1 MGLWGYRG
9 WGEAV
14 ATTSTWRS
22 SGVQVLHG
30 PAALRLNL
38 ATLPVP
44 CSFVGCCIHS
54 SNTLVWRRQNQFIL
68 KPALLYTYPTSLL
81 SNAWRRK
88 AHLKITVVG
97 LGRVGIVAAAS
108 LALAGHE
115 VVGVDVDRERVRRVQ
130 AAQLPIYEPGLQN
143 RVGEALKKR
152 LLRVVH
158 RDEVEEDLGDVA
170 LITVGT
176 GAGPS
181 MAGCVQQVAE
191 AVAWVQNCRSQD
203 LTLVMKSTVL
213 PGTGRQILASELAD
227 AGISYV
233 ANPEFLREGQALC
246 DWDSPDRIVI
256 GVEPGDDRAIQV
268 MRTMYAGL
276 DAPMFITD
284 ITSAEMTKVASN
296 ALLAARIS
304 FMNEIAGLC
313 DALGASIDDVSKGV
327 AMDPRIGALI
337 HAGVGYGGSC
347 LPKDVRALSELAAA
361 KGVHCDL
368 LYSVEVVNRR
378 QRMRPLEALR
388 ERFNHNLLGLRVGV
402 LGLAFKPGTDDLRDA
417 PSLDLIAA
425 LAAEGAIVTAFDPG
439 VGEPALPQ
447 VPEPVRLAGSIV
459 AAAEEAQALVL
470 LTEWEEFIQCDWRSV
485 ASAMLPPRFVFDGR
499 NALDIGTLYD
509 FGFEYMGIGRAAA
522 AGTAAQG
529 ESQPGAEHGN

>member
-1 MGLWGYRG
+1 M
-9 WGEAV
+9 
-14 ATTSTWRS
+14 
-22 SGVQVLHG
+22 
-30 PAALRLNL
+30 
-38 ATLPVP
+38 
-44 CSFVGCCIHS
+44 
-54 SNTLVWRRQNQFIL
+54 
-68 KPALLYTYPTSLL
+68 
-81 SNAWRRK
+81 
-88 AHLKITVVG
+88 KITVVG
-97 LGRVGIVAAAS
+97 LGRVGTVAAAS

-115 VVGVDVDRERVRRVQ
+115 VLGVDVDRERVSRLQ
-130 AAQLPIYEPGLQN
+130 AGQLPMYEPGLQH
-143 RVGEALKKR
+143 RVGEAVEKR

-176 GAGPS
+176 GAGYS
-181 MAGCVQQVAE
+181 IAGCAQQVTD

-213 PGTGRQILASELAD
+213 PGTGRQILASEFAG

-268 MRTMYAGL
+268 MRIMYAGL

-313 DALGASIDDVSKGV
+313 DAVGASIDDVSRGV
-327 AMDPRIGALI
+327 ALDARTGARI

-347 LPKDVRALSELAAA
+347 LPKDVRALWELAAA
-361 KGVHCDL
+361 TGVPGDL
-368 LYSVEVVNRR
+368 LHAVEAVNGR

-388 ERFNHNLLGLRVGV
+388 ARFGHNLVGLRVGV
-402 LGLAFKPGTDDLRDA
+402 LGLAFKPSTDDLRDA

-425 LAAEGAIVTAFDPG
+425 LIGEGAIVTAFDPG
-439 VGEPALPQ
+439 VGEPARPL
-447 VPEPVRLAGSIV
+447 VPEPVRLSGSIV
-459 AAAEEAQALVL
+459 AAAEGAQALVL

-499 NALDIGTLYD
+499 NALDVRPLCD
-509 FGFEYMGIGRAAA
+509 LGFEYMGIGRAAA
-522 AGTAAQG
+522 AGTAAHG

>member
-1 MGLWGYRG
+1 M
-9 WGEAV
+9 
-14 ATTSTWRS
+14 
-22 SGVQVLHG
+22 
-30 PAALRLNL
+30 
-38 ATLPVP
+38 
-44 CSFVGCCIHS
+44 
-54 SNTLVWRRQNQFIL
+54 
-68 KPALLYTYPTSLL
+68 
-81 SNAWRRK
+81 
-88 AHLKITVVG
+88 KITVVG
-97 LGRVGIVAAAS
+97 LGRIGTVAAAS

-115 VVGVDVDRERVRRVQ
+115 VLGVDVDRERVQGVQ
-130 AAQLPIYEPGLQN
+130 AAQLPMYEPGLQN
-143 RVGEALKKR
+143 RVGEAVEKR

-176 GAGPS
+176 GAGYS
-181 MAGCVQQVAE
+181 IAGCVQQVTD

-213 PGTGRQILASELAD
+213 PGTGRQILASELAH
-227 AGISYV
+227 ANISYV

-246 DWDSPDRIVI
+246 DWDSPDRLVI

-313 DALGASIDDVSKGV
+313 DAVGASIDDVSRGV
-327 AMDPRIGALI
+327 ALDARTGARI

-347 LPKDVRALSELAAA
+347 LPKDVRALWELAAA
-361 KGVHCDL
+361 TGVPGDL
-368 LYSVEVVNRR
+368 LHAVEAVNGR

-388 ERFNHNLLGLRVGV
+388 ARFGHNLVGLRVGV

-425 LAAEGAIVTAFDPG
+425 LIGEGAIVTAFDPG
-439 VGEPALPQ
+439 VGASARPLMPKS
-447 VPEPVRLAGSIV
+447 VPLASSIV
-459 AAAEEAQALVL
+459 AAAVGAQALVL
-470 LTEWEEFIQCDWRSV
+470 LTEWEQFMQCDWGSV

-499 NALDIGTLYD
+499 NALDMRSLRG

-529 ESQPGAEHGN
+529 ESQPGAAHGN